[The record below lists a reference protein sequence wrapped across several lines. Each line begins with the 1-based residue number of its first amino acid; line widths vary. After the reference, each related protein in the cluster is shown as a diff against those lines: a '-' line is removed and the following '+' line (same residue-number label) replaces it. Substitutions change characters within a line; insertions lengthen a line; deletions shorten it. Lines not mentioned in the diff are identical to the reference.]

1 LTPAKA
7 GAVAFSTAGDAELGD
22 YDDEPTIIFKTDSCR
37 HGRRAAPRRGSEPA
51 LMGALG
57 AAYILDRSS
66 THLVGQ
72 IMDAAWRFWKGW
84 LTGEPSPA
92 RSAAA

>member
-1 LTPAKA
+1 
-7 GAVAFSTAGDAELGD
+7 
-22 YDDEPTIIFKTDSCR
+22 
-37 HGRRAAPRRGSEPA
+37 
-51 LMGALG
+51 MGALG

-92 RSAAA
+92 RSAAARLVPGCCSYSGCWSVPP